1 MKIIINGAGGRM
13 GKALSAI
20 IENSEKHTVAAYCS
34 MEFATDKAQNIYNN
48 IHEFDGEAD
57 CIIDFSNHL
66 ATADVIGYAV
76 KKNLPIVVATTGQ
89 SEEELAIIKGA
100 ADSIPVFYSQNM
112 SLGVALLSCLAK
124 IAVAGDDGRIHLA
137 G

>member
-20 IENSEKHTVAAYCS
+20 IENSEKHCVAAYCS

-48 IHEFDGEAD
+48 INEFEGEAD

-76 KKNLPIVVATTGQ
+76 KRNLPIVVATTGQ
-89 SEEELAIIKGA
+89 S
-100 ADSIPVFYSQNM
+100 
-112 SLGVALLSCLAK
+112 
-124 IAVAGDDGRIHLA
+124 
-137 G
+137 